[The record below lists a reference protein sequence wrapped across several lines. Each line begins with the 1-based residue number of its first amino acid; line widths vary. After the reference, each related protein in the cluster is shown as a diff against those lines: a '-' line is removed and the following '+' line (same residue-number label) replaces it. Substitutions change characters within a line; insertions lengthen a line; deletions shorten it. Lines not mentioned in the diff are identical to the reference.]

1 MVTNDN
7 PPRRVTNSTIGWAIG
22 AAILALLIGFSSFYN
37 GRGTSSKSGENP
49 PNAVTQSQPQ
59 K

>member
-1 MVTNDN
+1 MVFPNNNGTNN
-7 PPRRVTNSTIGWAIG
+7 ITTGWAIG
-22 AAILALLIGFSSFYN
+22 GAILLLLLGLSFFYN